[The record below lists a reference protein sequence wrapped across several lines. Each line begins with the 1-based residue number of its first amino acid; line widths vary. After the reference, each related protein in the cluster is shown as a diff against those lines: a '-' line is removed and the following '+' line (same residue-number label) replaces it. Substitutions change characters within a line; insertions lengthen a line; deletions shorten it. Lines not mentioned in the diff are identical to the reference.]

1 MKYIDTKYDE
11 FELRET
17 TVEDTA
23 LILSFIKGI
32 AEYEK
37 MSNEVVATEEV
48 LRKSIFEDNRAK
60 VLIAE
65 ENGYPIGFALFFFNF
80 STFIGK
86 AGLYLEDIFIL
97 PEYRGKGYG
106 KEIFKVLAKIAV
118 ENSCERMEWVCLN
131 WNEPS
136 IKFYKGFGSVGMEEW
151 TTYRLAGNKIEE
163 LANSK

>member
-11 FELRET
+11 FKLRET

-65 ENGYPIGFALFFFNF
+65 ENGHPIGFALFFFNF

-97 PEYRGKGYG
+97 PKYRGKGYG

-136 IKFYKGFGSVGMEEW
+136 KKFYTGLGAIPMDEW
-151 TTYRLAGNKIEE
+151 TTFRLTEE
-163 LANSK
+163 YVREL